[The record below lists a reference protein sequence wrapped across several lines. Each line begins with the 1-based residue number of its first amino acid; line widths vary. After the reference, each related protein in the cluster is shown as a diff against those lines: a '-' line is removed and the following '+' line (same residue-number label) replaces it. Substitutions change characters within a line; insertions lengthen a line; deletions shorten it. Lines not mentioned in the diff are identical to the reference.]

1 MHIPL
6 QALAFG
12 IHTLAHSFIPVGH
25 AFTQANPLQVTEPPD
40 GIWQAMH
47 DALSLGPQVA
57 TALLSTQLLPQT

>member
-1 MHIPL
+1 MHIPS

-12 IHTLAHSFIPVGH
+12 IHTPAHTFIPVGH
-25 AFTQANPLQVTEPPD
+25 AVTQARPLQVTDPPV

-57 TALLSTQLLPQT
+57 TALLSTQVLPQT